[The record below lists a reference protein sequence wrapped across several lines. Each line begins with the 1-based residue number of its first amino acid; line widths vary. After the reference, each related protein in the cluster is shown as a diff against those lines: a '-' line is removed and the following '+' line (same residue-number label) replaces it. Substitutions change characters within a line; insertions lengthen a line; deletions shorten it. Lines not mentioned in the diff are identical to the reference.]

1 MVSTVLVTG
10 AAGFVGSHLCE
21 ELLDRGYEVRGVD
34 AFIDYYPRAVKEA
47 NVLPLVGR
55 SRFTLAVA
63 DLRTADLVGLLD
75 GVDVV
80 VHAAAMP
87 GLPRSWTDF
96 VLYQSCNVLAT
107 QRLAEAA
114 CATAVSKL
122 VYVST
127 SSVYGVD
134 ACGDETL
141 ATQPVSPYGVTKL
154 AAEHLLGAY
163 AASRGLPVCVLRYFS
178 VYGPRQRPDMAYH
191 RFVEAMLDG
200 RPLTVHGDGT
210 QTRSSTYVTDCVAG
224 TVAAVERARPGEVFN
239 VGGGQVIS
247 VLEVISILEAVLGVR
262 AEVRHTSPRPGDQRR
277 TAANTAKARRLLG
290 YVPEVGPLE
299 GLTAQARWQIAS
311 RDIAGARELA
321 G

>member
-1 MVSTVLVTG
+1 MGTTVLVTG
-10 AAGFVGSHLCE
+10 AAGFVGSHLCGA
-21 ELLDRGYEVRGVD
+21 LLDRGYEVRGID
-34 AFIDYYPRAVKEA
+34 AFVDYYPRAVKED
-47 NVLPLVGR
+47 NVAGLRGRPRFRLVE
-55 SRFTLAVA
+55 A
-63 DLRTADLVGLLD
+63 DLRTADLVGLVD
-75 GVDVV
+75 GADVV

-96 VLYQSCNVLAT
+96 VLYESCNVLAT

-114 CATAVSKL
+114 CATGVGKL

-127 SSVYGVD
+127 SSVYGLE

-141 ATQPVSPYGVTKL
+141 PLRPVSPYGVTKL

-191 RFVEAMLDG
+191 RFVEALLDG
-200 RPLTVHGDGT
+200 RPLTVHGDGR
-210 QTRSSTYVTDCVAG
+210 QTRSSTYVGDCVAA
-224 TVAAVERARPGEVFN
+224 TVAAVERAEPGEVFN
-239 VGGGQVIS
+239 IGGGQVVS
-247 VLEVISILEAVLGVR
+247 VLEVIEILEAVLGVR
-262 AEVRHTSPRPGDQRR
+262 ADVRHTGPRPGDQRR

-290 YVPEVGPLE
+290 YVPEVGPVE
-299 GLTAQARWQIAS
+299 GLTAQARWQLAS
-311 RDIAGARELA
+311 RDRAGARELA